1 MRWCGFAV
9 GGIVHFANGYFMAMR
24 CAIYLLNVPEFE
36 PLKRGLSTADGMSL
50 TQRGDYW
57 VAESDREI
65 VLHRRDVGVGQAVWF
80 GALTG
85 GVTGKITEFS
95 EDTLRIA
102 TVD

>member
-1 MRWCGFAV
+1 
-9 GGIVHFANGYFMAMR
+9 MAMR

-36 PLKRGLSTADGMSL
+36 PLRRGLATVDGMSL

-95 EDTLRIA
+95 EDTLRIGA
-102 TVD
+102 VDNT